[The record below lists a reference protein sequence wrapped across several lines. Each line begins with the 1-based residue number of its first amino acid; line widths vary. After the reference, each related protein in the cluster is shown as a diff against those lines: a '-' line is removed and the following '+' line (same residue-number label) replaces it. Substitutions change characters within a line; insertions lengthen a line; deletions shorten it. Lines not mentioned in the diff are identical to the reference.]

1 MSFAED
7 LRSNYNPNSN
17 ENDKINQYADSIVIA
32 ICNACTKVSKTNR
45 KLSGYYYNSGCG
57 DGPEINPSF
66 GKRFVYDRT
75 WSKGEREAIQMLNPG
90 IVYHTYSKNF
100 PVQVVHLVRQQL
112 IAKGFLNP
120 VVKFENVMVRVI
132 RGHSAVLLRTIYA
145 DYPGFKFYV
154 DVSW

>member
-1 MSFAED
+1 MSFAGD
-7 LRSNYNPNSN
+7 LRTNYNPNSN
-17 ENDKINQYADSIVIA
+17 ENDKINQYANSIVIA
-32 ICNACTKVSKTNR
+32 ICKACTEVSKTNR
-45 KLSGYYYNSGCG
+45 KLSGYYYTSGG
-57 DGPEINPSF
+57 DHPEINPSLYT
-66 GKRFVYDRT
+66 RFVYDRT
-75 WSKGEREAIQMLNPG
+75 WSKGEREAIQFLNPG

-120 VVKFENVMVRVI
+120 VVKFENIMVRVM
-132 RGHSAVLLRTIYA
+132 RGHSAVLLRTKYV